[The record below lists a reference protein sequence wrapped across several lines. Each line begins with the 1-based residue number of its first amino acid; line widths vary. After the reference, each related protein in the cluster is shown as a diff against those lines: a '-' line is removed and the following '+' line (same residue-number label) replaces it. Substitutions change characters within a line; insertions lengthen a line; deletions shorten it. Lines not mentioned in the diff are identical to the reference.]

1 MTIALSVSDIH
12 VTLGHNHV
20 LKGVALDV
28 RPGEFVTLL
37 GASGSGKS
45 TLLNVIAGLQ
55 SVDSG
60 QVLFDGVNVEKRSPQ
75 KRNVGVVFQ
84 SYALFPHMTIG
95 ENVSFPLLAAR
106 RPAKERRAVA
116 DEMLNLVQLPGMAD
130 RSPASLSGGQRQRVA
145 LARALAANPG
155 ILLLDEPM
163 AALDK
168 QLREQMQVEI
178 TRIQRKVG
186 ITTVSVTHDQTEAL
200 TMSDRVAIMRD
211 GFIVQVDTPRGPV
224 PASRPTS
231 TSRASSAR
239 PTCCR
244 PSAERSS
251 TPSPAPPATVSR
263 CCVPKISRLFRRVPS
278 RRRGRSRAPSACSAS
293 RAVDSV
299 SSSTRMPVA
308 AWCARCRRP
317 PTSPRSSW
325 APAPASRAATPSAS
339 TSSPPRRRP
348 RRHRSPSPS
357 RPDATPGSAQAAG
370 SRGSST
376 LSVRGWSSYVKIVT
390 TARAAS

>member
-1 MTIALSVSDIH
+1 MTIALSVSGVH
-12 VTLGHNHV
+12 VTLGNNHV

-28 RPGEFVTLL
+28 QPGEFVTLL

-55 SVDSG
+55 AVDEG
-60 QVLFDGVNVEKRSPQ
+60 HVTFDGVNVEKRPPQ

-84 SYALFPHMTIG
+84 SYALFPHLTVG

-116 DEMLNLVQLPGMAD
+116 EEMLALVQLPDMAD
-130 RSPASLSGGQRQRVA
+130 RSPASLSGGQRQRIA

-211 GFIVQVDTPRGPV
+211 GSLVQVASPEELYRRPVDEYVAGFLGEANLLPSVDGRMVDDASGADVDGIAVLRPEDLELVRPGSPTPAWSAEGTVRLLSFQGTRFRLELMTDAGRKVICSLPTAV
-224 PASRPTS
+224 EVGDLVVGSRVRVACTQPDHVHVIRS
-231 TSRASSAR
+231 SSAKKE
-239 PTCCR
+239 
-244 PSAERSS
+244 A
-251 TPSPAPPATVSR
+251 
-263 CCVPKISRLFRRVPS
+263 L
-278 RRRGRSRAPSACSAS
+278 
-293 RAVDSV
+293 
-299 SSSTRMPVA
+299 A
-308 AWCARCRRP
+308 AA
-317 PTSPRSSW
+317 
-325 APAPASRAATPSAS
+325 
-339 TSSPPRRRP
+339 
-348 RRHRSPSPS
+348 
-357 RPDATPGSAQAAG
+357 
-370 SRGSST
+370 
-376 LSVRGWSSYVKIVT
+376 
-390 TARAAS
+390 